1 MIPSNN
7 NTSNLN
13 LVKLSPS
20 NKRKSIT
27 LKYTGKNSNLGYKSQ
42 KHNSLTHKV
51 ESQSQ
56 KKLVSVTA
64 VTATVLPN
72 RR

>member
-13 LVKLSPS
+13 LVDLSPS

-27 LKYTGKNSNLGYKSQ
+27 LKYTGKNSNLGYK
-42 KHNSLTHKV
+42 V

-56 KKLVSVTA
+56 KKLKS
-64 VTATVLPN
+64 
-72 RR
+72 RK